1 MVVARAGRL
10 TTIAALLA
18 AIAGCGDASTE
29 AKGEVPPA
37 DEVALEVVLLP
48 ADEPGQAPF
57 GPSFGESLAASV
69 DRGTPG
75 DAIGRSLSVEPV
87 DGDEPGLYGR
97 VDRQAP
103 CDLQGLI
110 DLYAASPTLTEVVAA
125 VLDVSAIQ
133 LSSFLRSYVA
143 VATTR
148 DTFVIDHH
156 LVDGAAVRS
165 PAVLEAGTTVLIDDR
180 GLPRLR
186 CASASPLTQP
196 RADEVAGIGDADRVG
211 EPWTGFDPG
220 RIVVVARAPEQISAL
235 DLAALVR

>member
-1 MVVARAGRL
+1 VVARVGRL
-10 TTIAALLA
+10 TTIAALLVT
-18 AIAGCGDASTE
+18 IAGCGGASTD
-29 AKGEVPPA
+29 AKGDDPP
-37 DEVALEVVLLP
+37 VAAPRPEVVLLH
-48 ADEPGQAPF
+48 ADDPGQAPF
-57 GPSFGESLAASV
+57 GPSFGESLAASI
-69 DRGTPG
+69 DRGLPG

-87 DGDEPGLYGR
+87 DGAEPGLYGR
-97 VDRQAP
+97 IDLQAP
-103 CDLQGLI
+103 CDLEGLV
-110 DLYAASPTLTEVVAA
+110 DLYAASPALTEVVAA

-148 DTFVIDHH
+148 DTFVIDHR

-180 GLPRLR
+180 GPPRMR

-211 EPWTGFDPG
+211 APWTGFDPD
-220 RIVVVARAPEQISAL
+220 RIVVVEPAPEQISAL